1 MTQIKHR
8 TLTRKHRF
16 IQRRRLI
23 QQKINK
29 PILVVKRKF
38 IKERQTYERV
48 VPKVIETREVI
59 NNPKLITQIVTGPVE
74 EVTEEGIHISVHD
87 DHEGSAESVIGEDS
101 LVVEGGANVASHKTI
116 AVDSGDHSGDVF
128 IEEGGS
134 SQVLVEDHHYLPN
147 HLIGG
152 SGDTQHIVIEDLSHG
167 PHPVMGSAGDAQ
179 HVVIQDSSPQQVM
192 VQDGG
197 PQQVVIQEGG
207 PQPVMVQG
215 GAFERIVIANDAMAN
230 AQAEIPV
237 HIKVNVSIVLNQ
249 NLNQNLTLESNQ

>member
-1 MTQIKHR
+1 VTQIKHR

-29 PILVVKRKF
+29 PILVVKRKV

-48 VPKVIETREVI
+48 VPKVIETREII
-59 NNPKLITQIVTGPVE
+59 NNPKLITQIVTDPVE
-74 EVTEEGIHISVHD
+74 EVTEEGIHVSVHD
-87 DHEGSAESVIGEDS
+87 DHEGSAESVIEEDS
-101 LVVEGGANVASHKTI
+101 LVVESGANDASHGTI
-116 AVDSGDHSGDVF
+116 VVDSGDHSGDVVF
-128 IEEGGS
+128 EEGGGP
-134 SQVLVEDHHYLPN
+134 QVVVEDHQHLPN

-152 SGDTQHIVIEDLSHG
+152 SGDTQHIVIEDLSH
-167 PHPVMGSAGDAQ
+167 PVMSSAGSAQ
-179 HVVIQDSSPQQVM
+179 HVIIEDSSPQQVM
-192 VQDGG
+192 VQYGG
-197 PQQVVIQEGG
+197 PQQVLIQEGG

-215 GAFERIVIANDAMAN
+215 GGAPERIVIANDAMVN

-249 NLNQNLTLESNQ
+249 NISQNLTLESNE